1 MTHILF
7 RHLKDFYIPSS
18 TPLNIDSRYLL
29 FLWNLNVCE
38 LNKKD
43 KYIQFK
49 FILDHNKKTYESLK
63 TNYQNAIE
71 APYHQTR
78 PKLFV
83 LSPFLSW
90 LVIIDIFIVFMLFS
104 HLWLSCLK
112 VNVYNVRTCFW
123 HKNQV
128 NVLFWKCILLQ
139 NHNRFRDFIIQWTN
153 FVFTLWNIAEECQI
167 ILVQIRFHG
176 DDIFF
181 ANNNQLKT
189 IITTYPRWIPVL
201 QLLYPTG
208 KTTRYVLSSEIT

>member
-1 MTHILF
+1 
-7 RHLKDFYIPSS
+7 
-18 TPLNIDSRYLL
+18 
-29 FLWNLNVCE
+29 
-38 LNKKD
+38 
-43 KYIQFK
+43 
-49 FILDHNKKTYESLK
+49 
-63 TNYQNAIE
+63 
-71 APYHQTR
+71 
-78 PKLFV
+78 
-83 LSPFLSW
+83 
-90 LVIIDIFIVFMLFS
+90 MLFS

-112 VNVYNVRTCFW
+112 VNVNNVRTCFW

-128 NVLFWKCILLQ
+128 NLIFWKCILLQ

-181 ANNNQLKT
+181 ENNNQLKT

-208 KTTRYVLSSEIT
+208 KTTRETQFVEWLLQCVVQFSSSYLDWFTNFDGSPSEMMTGKTTMIGK